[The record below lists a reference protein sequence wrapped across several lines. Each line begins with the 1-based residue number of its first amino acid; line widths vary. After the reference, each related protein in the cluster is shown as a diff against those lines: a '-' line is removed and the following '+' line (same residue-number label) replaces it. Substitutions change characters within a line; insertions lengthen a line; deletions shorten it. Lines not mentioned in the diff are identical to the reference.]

1 MNERFTGLPA
11 VLGILRVPSAL
22 ALVLVNLIPL
32 LGAIFLGW
40 NAFDVI
46 FLYWLEN
53 IVVGFY
59 TVIKMLFARGRSET
73 KLTLNGRAV
82 NPNSVKDKLGVTVFF
97 VFHCGLFTL
106 VHGVF
111 VVLLFGSKSSF
122 WIQHDFLA
130 LTVFFAALLVS
141 HGFSLWRNFFGRQ
154 EYLEKGF
161 ASYFWKPY
169 GRIILIHLTVL
180 IGAFAAQSVPLSVT
194 AIVVFVVI
202 KIVIDLAMHLASH
215 GVSLKLRAG

>member
-82 NPNSVKDKLGVTVFF
+82 NPSSVKD
-97 VFHCGLFTL
+97 
-106 VHGVF
+106 
-111 VVLLFGSKSSF
+111 
-122 WIQHDFLA
+122 
-130 LTVFFAALLVS
+130 
-141 HGFSLWRNFFGRQ
+141 
-154 EYLEKGF
+154 
-161 ASYFWKPY
+161 
-169 GRIILIHLTVL
+169 
-180 IGAFAAQSVPLSVT
+180 
-194 AIVVFVVI
+194 
-202 KIVIDLAMHLASH
+202 
-215 GVSLKLRAG
+215 